1 MSKENKFKA
10 IDNINATMKVE
21 NLELTNFERKILE
34 DIANNKISLTQAIE
48 KVKKSVLKKY
58 RD

>member
-1 MSKENKFKA
+1 MSKEDKFKA
-10 IDNINATMKVE
+10 IENINATMKVE

-34 DIANNKISLTQAIE
+34 DIADNKISLTQAIE

>member
-10 IDNINATMKVE
+10 IENINATMKVE